1 MMQISPLSDYATV
14 GAASFGV
21 SISVQCPREYA
32 STISAQ
38 LPVNSKPLSDVDTEH
53 RFSVTLDSPDGS
65 LYAVKYRSMT
75 KASLQPLDSALRI
88 LQKEMHL
95 CVAEHAR
102 NYVFIHAG
110 VVECKGLG
118 IVFPGSSYAG
128 KSTLVWSLLQSGARY
143 YSDEY
148 AVFDQH
154 GSVHPFTLPINLRF
168 AGSERQTVIPERAA
182 SDAIK
187 PDLIVFARY
196 RRDATW
202 RPRMLRPAECLLQLI
217 RHSIAIRRNPAFV
230 LPVLGEISSQSRA
243 YMGYRGDCQ
252 QIIDWLSLAR

>member
-1 MMQISPLSDYATV
+1 
-14 GAASFGV
+14 
-21 SISVQCPREYA
+21 
-32 STISAQ
+32 
-38 LPVNSKPLSDVDTEH
+38 VNSKPLSDVGAEH
-53 RFSVTLDSPDGS
+53 RFSVTPDPADGS
-65 LYAVKYRSMT
+65 LFAVKYRSII
-75 KASLQPLDSALRI
+75 KAWRQPLNSALRS

-110 VVECKGLG
+110 VIDWNGIG

-128 KSTLVWSLLQSGARY
+128 KSTLIWSLVQSGARY

-148 AVFDQH
+148 AVFDNH
-154 GSVHPFTLPINLRF
+154 GSVHPFILPINLRF
-168 AGSERQTVIPERAA
+168 ATNERQTVIPERAA
-182 SDAIK
+182 SNPIK

-196 RRDATW
+196 RRNATW

-230 LPVLGEISSQSRA
+230 LPVLREISSRSRA
-243 YMGYRGDCQ
+243 YMGSRGDCQ
-252 QIIDWLSLAR
+252 QIIHWLHAY